1 MMVHDLRRKGRLH
14 MPIIPE
20 SSVLRER
27 LDEVLKE
34 AAKLEVL
41 LRVAL
46 DMDGIEEAS
55 LKRP

>member
-1 MMVHDLRRKGRLH
+1 MIHDLRRKKPLN

-46 DMDGIEEAS
+46 EMDGIEEAS